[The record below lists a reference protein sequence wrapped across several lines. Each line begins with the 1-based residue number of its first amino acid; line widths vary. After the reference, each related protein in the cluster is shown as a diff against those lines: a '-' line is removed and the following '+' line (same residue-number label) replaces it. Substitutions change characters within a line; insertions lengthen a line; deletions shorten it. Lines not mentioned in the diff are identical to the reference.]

1 MKKLFWKFKTIG
13 LLKSGLQNKMKK
25 IITIKKKIGFLP
37 KRKNQRKWWGGSELK
52 LRGKNSKKSDELA
65 RSRGGWGSSYFRR
78 AENLEWRMEKDACW
92 GGWKGIW
99 RGAWEGVQVEPLTLT
114 DMVRN
119 ILLFHLA
126 PSPSWFPPNFQNPT
140 KWNLIQWHYYN

>member
-1 MKKLFWKFKTIG
+1 
-13 LLKSGLQNKMKK
+13 MKK

-119 ILLFHLA
+119 IL
-126 PSPSWFPPNFQNPT
+126 PSCPFSKLVSTKLSKPNKMEFNSMT
-140 KWNLIQWHYYN
+140 LL